1 MQSII
6 NECQLLEHALLQLV
20 FKNAVQFNTSSFL
33 LLISWTLLPLSHIPQ
48 SSGIHHT
55 HSRTAFSRSLFSFP
69 PIYFAFQFHHNINL
83 STV

>member
-20 FKNAVQFNTSSFL
+20 FKNAVQFNTFL
-33 LLISWTLLPLSHIPQ
+33 LFISWTLLPLSQIPQ

-55 HSRTAFSRSLFSFP
+55 HSQTAFSRSLFCFP

>member
-55 HSRTAFSRSLFSFP
+55 HSRTAFSRSLFCFP